1 MALTKALFPTF
12 FDEKTKIW
20 SGQPKRILY
29 DPDASMGEV
38 IFNSLKNFPQNVSQ
52 ISDIDGQ
59 VITFQDIRNWATRIA
74 LFFKSQKLTHEDV
87 VGIIGNASTYV
98 TSLAVA
104 CLFNTTPFHAVAYTY
119 MKEPDVILGL
129 YEVTKPKI
137 MFCDGHDYE
146 VMKEVTKG
154 WAPKIITLTGRVEG
168 ATSIEDLLKPHPYE
182 RIYKPEVLVEG
193 GEQTAVI
200 LCSSGT
206 SGNPKAV
213 ALSHQHV
220 SKIAP

>member
-168 ATSIEDLLKPHPYE
+168 VTSIEDLLKPHPYE